1 MNLQTALILIMKL
14 LDVLVA
20 SLNLAPHV
28 MRRYQ
33 VRRGIVDRM
42 IAENREPTIEEW
54 KMLDLELEE
63 ITERIE
69 KS

>member
-1 MNLQTALILIMKL
+1 
-14 LDVLVA
+14 
-20 SLNLAPHV
+20 
-28 MRRYQ
+28 
-33 VRRGIVDRM
+33 M